1 MNLQAAHPEPTTT
14 TLGFTSVPLSVASVL
29 NHAREANG
37 NGFNQRSVS
46 EFDAGD
52 SD

>member
-1 MNLQAAHPEPTTT
+1 VA
-14 TLGFTSVPLSVASVL
+14 LGL

-37 NGFNQRSVS
+37 KWVQRSVS
-46 EFDAGD
+46 GFDAGD